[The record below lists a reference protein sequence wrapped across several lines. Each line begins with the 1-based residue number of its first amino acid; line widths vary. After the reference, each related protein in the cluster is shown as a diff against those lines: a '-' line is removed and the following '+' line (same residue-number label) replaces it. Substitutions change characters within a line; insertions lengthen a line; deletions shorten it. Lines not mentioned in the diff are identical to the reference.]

1 MQNIQ
6 HRVID
11 APAHRIGAI
20 VDELDSS
27 EGSIWPSADWPRL
40 SLDAGLAPGSRGGHG
55 VIRYSVTEYE
65 PGRRIRFTFA
75 PGLGLAGYHELVI
88 TPEGPDQC
96 RLTHT
101 IEGTVTGRMWLLWPL
116 VIRWLHEA
124 LTQDLFDNAER
135 AANGQL
141 SRPSARWSPW
151 VRMLRRARGLSPA
164 RATSDAAPAAVR

>member
-11 APAHRIGAI
+11 APAQRIGAI
-20 VDELDSS
+20 FDQLDSS
-27 EGSIWPSADWPRL
+27 EGSIWPSTDWPRL
-40 SLDAGLAPGSRGGHG
+40 CLDAGLAPGSRGGHG

-88 TPEGPDQC
+88 TPEGSDRC

-101 IEGTVTGRMWLLWPL
+101 IEGTLRGRMWLLWPL

-141 SRPSARWSPW
+141 SRPPAGWSGW